1 MVFIYMIIQVL
12 VTISCCFVLF
22 VKWFCKSVSRFMSI
36 KRIELNGESER
47 LIYIKMEGKRLR
59 ENVVRE
65 NERR

>member
-22 VKWFCKSVSRFMSI
+22 VKWFGNSVSTFMSI

-47 LIYIKMEGKRLR
+47 LINIKMEGKRLR
-59 ENVVRE
+59 NVVRE